1 MHPPHIRREL
11 RYATEIFGAVPV
23 FGALAGEDGQSSDEE
38 MPPLLGEKSESDG
51 YSSDGEVLPL
61 IKESVSIDNMVGAT
75 ASGATASGA
84 TANAV
89 LALFDQLVRGLP
101 EDKLRAL
108 VADALKDADAA
119 GVEDVFVLAFQTRWC
134 RGGKGER
141 SLALVM
147 LKVLYEI
154 MPSAV
159 LALVELLPRFGSW
172 KDPLALL
179 VECGEHYRFAPLHE
193 RVWVLFAVQL
203 ETDRAELNAAAA
215 EGRAAKVSMCGK
227 YAPSEGGAFARKL
240 KADKAICALLFP
252 AATSASRSYRKLLS
266 GLRSALNVPETSMCG
281 KRWSSIEF
289 SAVPS
294 LCMDRNKR
302 SFLNETKKGEPLHP
316 GDADREECRER
327 LLKAVV
333 AKGVAALNGKQLYP
347 HELVAQV
354 ISRKNQG
361 DVSSGIAAVLN
372 AQWDAIRNGLLDM
385 VAERKAMLQE
395 GARPLDDADA
405 LAAAASLCPGV
416 TALRIAA
423 DVASDAAVTVAATRP
438 VGLSRVVAMSD
449 VSGSMSGT
457 PMDVSI
463 ALGILVSEVSHPAFR
478 DKVLTFESS
487 PKWHDLSDEN
497 NFVGKAK
504 SLSEAPWGGS
514 TNFAAAMSLIAD
526 MVRSEQLEAHEV
538 PDLLVVSD
546 MEFDEAIEDERRFG
560 MFRNAARAEEAAA
573 DAGGGGWNGTHSRI
587 AATFHALGME
597 LHGKPMSAPN
607 IIFWNVRCSS
617 VAFPCASDQPG
628 VIFLSGYSASL
639 CKYVLSG
646 EMETQTAVGIDE
658 DGVVITETV
667 KATPLSMLNTVL
679 HDAGL
684 HVVREALAPF
694 V

>member
-1 MHPPHIRREL
+1 
-11 RYATEIFGAVPV
+11 
-23 FGALAGEDGQSSDEE
+23 

-252 AATSASRSYRKLLS
+252 AATARGAATLASRSYRRLLS

-347 HELVAQV
+347 HELVAQA
-354 ISRKNQG
+354 ISRG

-395 GARPLDDADA
+395 GARPLDDANA

-416 TALRIAA
+416 TALRIASDVA
-423 DVASDAAVTVAATRP
+423 SDAAVTVAATRPVGLSRVASDAAVTVAATRP

-546 MEFDEAIEDERRFG
+546 MEFDEAIEDERRFC

-684 HVVREALAPF
+684 DVVREALAPF

>member
-1 MHPPHIRREL
+1 
-11 RYATEIFGAVPV
+11 
-23 FGALAGEDGQSSDEE
+23 

-215 EGRAAKVSMCGK
+215 EGRAAKVSMCCK

-252 AATSASRSYRKLLS
+252 AATARGAATSASRSYRKLLS

-289 SAVPS
+289 SAVKS

-347 HELVAQV
+347 HELVAQA
-354 ISRKNQG
+354 ISRG

-438 VGLSRVVAMSD
+438 VGLSRVASDAAVTVAATRPVGLSRVVAMSD

-478 DKVLTFESS
+478 DKVLTFESN

-560 MFRNAARAEEAAA
+560 MFRNAARAGCQT
-573 DAGGGGWNGTHSRI
+573 DCLTQTPCGWNGTHSRI